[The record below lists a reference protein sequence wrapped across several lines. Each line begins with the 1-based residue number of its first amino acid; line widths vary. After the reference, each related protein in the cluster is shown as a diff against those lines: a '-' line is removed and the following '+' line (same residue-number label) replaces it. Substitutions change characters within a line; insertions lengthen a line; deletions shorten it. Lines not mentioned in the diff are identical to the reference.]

1 MIGQTLRRLFYQ
13 ASIGDQS
20 YRFMFKAPPPG
31 EAVSIDCETTGLDL
45 AKDDII
51 TIAAV
56 RIKGDRI
63 LTSEAFEV
71 VVRPEAKIAPDS
83 MKIHHLREADVE
95 QEKPIRKILR
105 DFLYFIGSRP
115 LVGYYLE
122 FDTKMLDKHILPFI
136 QIGLPNKRI
145 EVSELYYER
154 KYGDAPPGTAID
166 LRFTSIL
173 EDLGLPN
180 LGQHDALNDA
190 LMTAEM
196 YMILRDMRNRGV
208 RIPRDRARPM
218 HDMAMGA

>member
-1 MIGQTLRRLFYQ
+1 MVTQALRRLFYQ

-20 YRFMFKAPPPG
+20 YRFLFKSPPPG
-31 EAVSIDCETTGLDL
+31 EVVSIDCETTGLNI

-71 VVRPEAKIAPDS
+71 LVRPESKIALDA

-95 QEKPIRKILR
+95 QEKPIRKVLR

-154 KYGDAPPGTAID
+154 KYGDAPPGTVID

-173 EDLGLPN
+173 ADLGLPN
-180 LGQHDALNDA
+180 LGQHNALNDA
-190 LMTAEM
+190 LMTAMM
-196 YMILRDMRNRGV
+196 YVVLRDMRKRNV
-208 RIPRDRARPM
+208 RVSRERTRPIL
-218 HDMAMGA
+218 DNVMGA

>member
-1 MIGQTLRRLFYQ
+1 MVGQTLRRLFYQ

-20 YRFMFKAPPPG
+20 YRFLFKAPPSG
-31 EAVSIDCETTGLDL
+31 ESVSIDCETTGLNV

-56 RIKGDRI
+56 RIKGERI

-71 VVRPEAKIAPDS
+71 VVRPEEKISPDS
-83 MKIHHLREADVE
+83 MKIHQLREADVE
-95 QEKPIRKILR
+95 HERPIRKVLR

-122 FDTKMLDKHILPFI
+122 FDIKMLDKYILPFI
-136 QIGLPNKRI
+136 QIGLPNRRI

-154 KYGDAPPGTAID
+154 KYGDAPPGTSVD

-173 EDLGLPN
+173 ADLGLPN

-190 LMTAEM
+190 LMTAMM
-196 YMILRDMRNRGV
+196 YIILRDMRNRGA
-208 RIPRDRARPM
+208 RIPRQPERPS
-218 HDMAMGA
+218 HEHFIGG

>member
-1 MIGQTLRRLFYQ
+1 MLAHWLRRLFYQ

-20 YRFMFKAPPPG
+20 YRFLFKKPPPG
-31 EAVSIDCETTGLDL
+31 EAVAIDCETTGLNF

-63 LTSEAFEV
+63 LTSEQFEV
-71 VVRPEAKIAPDS
+71 LVRPEARIAPDA

-95 QEKPIRKILR
+95 QEQPIRKILR
-105 DFLYFIGSRP
+105 DLLHFIGPRP

-122 FDTKMLDKHILPFI
+122 FDIKMINKHVLPFI
-136 QIGLPNKRI
+136 QIGLPNRRI

-154 KYGDAPPGTAID
+154 KYGDAPAGTTID
-166 LRFTSIL
+166 LRFISIL
-173 EDLGLPN
+173 RDLGLPN

-190 LMTAEM
+190 LMTA
-196 YMILRDMRNRGV
+196 MIYVTLRDMRKRGA
-208 RIPRDRARPM
+208 RIARQRERPL
-218 HDMAMGA
+218 HDHHIGA

>member
-1 MIGQTLRRLFYQ
+1 MLGQTLRRLFYQ

-20 YRFMFKAPPPG
+20 YRFLFRPPPTG
-31 EAVSIDCETTGLDL
+31 EAVSIDCETTGLNI

-63 LTSEAFEV
+63 LSSEAFEV
-71 VVRPEAKIAPDS
+71 LVRPETKIAPDA

-95 QEKPIRKILR
+95 QEQPIRKVLR

-122 FDTKMLDKHILPFI
+122 FDIKMLDKHILPFI

-154 KYGDAPPGTAID
+154 KYGNAPPGTSID
-166 LRFTSIL
+166 LHFTSIL

-180 LGQHDALNDA
+180 LGQHNALNDA
-190 LMTAEM
+190 LMTA
-196 YMILRDMRNRGV
+196 MIYVVLRDMRNRG
-208 RIPRDRARPM
+208 ARVLRERTRPF
-218 HDMAMGA
+218 HDHAMGA

>member
-1 MIGQTLRRLFYQ
+1 MVGQALRRLFYQ

-20 YRFMFKAPPPG
+20 YRFLFRRPPSG
-31 EAVSIDCETTGLDL
+31 EAVSIDCETTGLNI

-56 RIKGDRI
+56 RIKGERI

-83 MKIHHLREADVE
+83 MKIHQLREADVE
-95 QEKPIRKILR
+95 QEKPIRKVLR

-122 FDTKMLDKHILPFI
+122 FDVKMLDKHILPFI
-136 QIGLPNKRI
+136 QIGLPNRRI

-154 KYGDAPPGTAID
+154 KYGNAPPGTSVD

-173 EDLGLPN
+173 KDLGLPN

-190 LMTAEM
+190 LMTAMM
-196 YMILRDMRNRGV
+196 YLILRDMRNRGA
-208 RIPRDRARPM
+208 RIPREPSRPM
-218 HDMAMGA
+218 HDHFIGG

>member
-1 MIGQTLRRLFYQ
+1 MVARTLRRLFYQ

-20 YRFMFKAPPPG
+20 YRFLFKAPPPG
-31 EAVSIDCETTGLDL
+31 EAVAIDCETTGLNI

-71 VVRPEAKIAPDS
+71 LVRPESKIAPDS
-83 MKIHHLREADVE
+83 MKIHQLREADVE
-95 QEKPIRKILR
+95 QEKPIRKVLR
-105 DFLYFIGSRP
+105 DLLYFIGSRP

-122 FDTKMLDKHILPFI
+122 FDINMLDKHVLPFI

-154 KYGDAPPGTAID
+154 KYGNAPPGTSID
-166 LRFTSIL
+166 LRFTTIL
-173 EDLGLPN
+173 EDLRLPN
-180 LGQHDALNDA
+180 LGQHNAYNDA
-190 LMTAEM
+190 LMTAMM
-196 YMILRDMRNRGV
+196 YVVLRDLRARGV
-208 RIPRDRARPM
+208 RIPRLRTRPV
-218 HDMAMGA
+218 HDHAMGA

>member
-1 MIGQTLRRLFYQ
+1 MVARALRRLFYQ

-20 YRFMFKAPPPG
+20 YRFLFKRPPPG
-31 EAVSIDCETTGLDL
+31 EAVAIDCETTGLSI

-56 RIKGDRI
+56 RIKDDRI
-63 LTSEAFEV
+63 LTSDAFEV
-71 VVRPEAKIAPDS
+71 AVRPEAKIDPDA
-83 MKIHHLREADVE
+83 MKIHQLREADVE

-122 FDTKMLDKHILPFI
+122 FDIKMLDKHILPFI
-136 QIGLPNKRI
+136 QIGLPNKQI

-154 KYGDAPPGTAID
+154 KYGNAPPGTVID

-180 LGQHDALNDA
+180 LGQHDALSDA
-190 LMTAEM
+190 VMTAMM
-196 YMILRDMRNRGV
+196 YVTLRDLRKRGV
-208 RIPRDRARPM
+208 HVARERKRPI
-218 HDMAMGA
+218 HHHGMGT

>member
-1 MIGQTLRRLFYQ
+1 MIGHTLRRLFYQ

-20 YRFMFKAPPPG
+20 YRFLFKKPPPG
-31 EAVSIDCETTGLDL
+31 EVVSIDCETTGLNI

-56 RIKGDRI
+56 RIAGDRI
-63 LTSEAFEV
+63 LTSEAFEIA
-71 VVRPEAKIAPDS
+71 VRPEARIAPDS
-83 MKIHHLREADVE
+83 MKIHQLRESDVE
-95 QEKPIRKILR
+95 LEKPIRKILR

-122 FDTKMLDKHILPFI
+122 FDVNMLDKHILPFI
-136 QIGLPNKRI
+136 QIGLPNRRI

-154 KYGDAPPGTAID
+154 KYGNAPPGTSID
-166 LRFTSIL
+166 LRFLSIL

-180 LGQHDALNDA
+180 LGQHNALNDA

-196 YMILRDMRNRGV
+196 YVILRDLKARGR
-208 RIPRDRARPM
+208 RIPRERTRPM
-218 HDMAMGA
+218 HEVAIGA